1 MDVTETMLQ
10 VIRSSAELRRL
21 LTGSRM
27 ALFNEEKIVANVV
40 KPMSIDIGGEYL
52 VAAFGLRR

>member
-1 MDVTETMLQ
+1 MLQ